1 MSGLAL
7 TASLLSQ
14 TARTFDIEGHRGCRG
29 LMPENTVPAFL
40 KAIELG
46 VNTLELDVVVSRDQK
61 LVVSHDPYFS
71 ADFTLDPQGKPI
83 PPDRQKQYNLFHMDY
98 AEIKQYDVGSLGN
111 PHFPDQQRVKAYK
124 PLLSEVFFET
134 QKYIRAHRSA
144 QVRYNIETKSTPDG
158 DGIYQPVPKVFAR
171 LLYDEILKH
180 KMQQYVMIQS
190 FDVRTLQEFKKY
202 PVKLPLVLLVENRDG
217 IQRNLERL
225 GFQPDV
231 YSPNFHLVDEA
242 TVAYCRDK
250 GILIIPWTINEV
262 ADMEAMKKLN
272 LDGIITD
279 YPDRALRVFG
289 TTGRPNEIDAVI
301 IPRTSCSYTQITMSV
316 N

>member
-1 MSGLAL
+1 
-7 TASLLSQ
+7 
-14 TARTFDIEGHRGCRG
+14 
-29 LMPENTVPAFL
+29 
-40 KAIELG
+40 
-46 VNTLELDVVVSRDQK
+46 
-61 LVVSHDPYFS
+61 
-71 ADFTLDPQGKPI
+71 
-83 PPDRQKQYNLFHMDY
+83 
-98 AEIKQYDVGSLGN
+98 
-111 PHFPDQQRVKAYK
+111 
-124 PLLSEVFFET
+124 
-134 QKYIRAHRSA
+134 
-144 QVRYNIETKSTPDG
+144 
-158 DGIYQPVPKVFAR
+158 VPKVFAR
-171 LLYDEILKH
+171 FLYDEILKH

-231 YSPNFHLVDEA
+231 YSPNFRLVDEA

-262 ADMEAMKKLN
+262 ADMEAVKQLN

-289 TTGRPNEIDAVI
+289 TTGRPL
-301 IPRTSCSYTQITMSV
+301 RSTR
-316 N
+316 